1 MGRFKRRPSA
11 AIVISVMAL
20 FMSLGGAS
28 YAAFVPNG
36 SVGTAQLSNNAV
48 TNSKIKNNAVTY
60 KKILPGSVG
69 VVRANT
75 GQLQVRVGGTCG
87 ANTGF
92 GSIDQAG
99 KVTCNPTLPAE
110 YGATGTATAG
120 SSSTTIAS
128 DTLPAGTSYL
138 AFANPNATVTS
149 AGPDQVTISCTLT
162 VGANTQTRTATVHD
176 RRDRDAS
183 ERLDSAPARG
193 PRRGG
198 ERQLPERGRDDD
210 PNGQRDLIAELDS
223 DGQQQLGELP
233 ASGRRGASPGSQ
245 VACGA

>member
-11 AIVISVMAL
+11 AIAISVTAL

-36 SVGTAQLSNNAV
+36 SIGTAQLGNNAV

-87 ANTGF
+87 ANTGI

-99 KVTCNPTLPAE
+99 EVTCNPTLPAE
-110 YGATGTATAG
+110 YGATGTVTAG
-120 SSSTTIAS
+120 STSTTVAS
-128 DTLPAGTSYL
+128 TTLPSGTLYL
-138 AFANPNATVTS
+138 AFANPSATVTS
-149 AGPDQVTISCTLT
+149 GGPDQVTVSCTLT
-162 VGANTQTRTATVHD
+162 VGANTQTRTATV
-176 RRDRDAS
+176 AT
-183 ERLDSAPARG
+183 G
-193 PRRGG
+193 
-198 ERQLPERGRDDD
+198 
-210 PNGQRDLIAELDS
+210 
-223 DGQQQLGELP
+223 
-233 ASGRRGASPGSQ
+233 ASGTHQVVSIPLQLAGAAGASNVSCQSASGTTKPTVSVTSSLNAIQ
-245 VACGA
+245 TASTN

>member
-11 AIVISVMAL
+11 AIVISAMAL

-149 AGPDQVTISCTLT
+149 AGPDQVTISCALT
-162 VGANTQTRTATVHD
+162 VGANTQTRTATVTTGATGTHQNVSIPLQLAGPAGAANVSCQSAAGTTTPTVSVTSSLNSIQT
-176 RRDRDAS
+176 AS
-183 ERLDSAPARG
+183 NS
-193 PRRGG
+193 
-198 ERQLPERGRDDD
+198 
-210 PNGQRDLIAELDS
+210 
-223 DGQQQLGELP
+223 
-233 ASGRRGASPGSQ
+233 
-245 VACGA
+245 